1 MLHVRW
7 LNEFKAAMHVN
18 CRFRCLP
25 IGRFDTSVASEP
37 LLSPSRSD
45 TIFHFGI

>member
-25 IGRFDTSVASEP
+25 IGRFDTSVVSE
-37 LLSPSRSD
+37 LFLSSSRSD
-45 TIFHFGI
+45 TIIHYGI